1 VSATGVTASPAVI
14 GVLLVGGASAR
25 FPGGKLEATIPDTLA
40 TRYGRPELAGVT
52 IADATQRAL
61 TEAVGAPLLLGTLI
75 PDQQPH
81 QGPSTALHDLIVGP
95 LLVACPDTTR
105 IVVVA
110 GDAPFTPPHL
120 IGVMAAAAGSV
131 IVAASE
137 PLPFAADLGALR
149 KAATNGVLPRMRDL
163 ATALSA
169 RALDPRLVTR
179 LDPLGG
185 ALADIDTPADLAR

>member
-1 VSATGVTASPAVI
+1 VSATAVTASPAVI

-25 FPGGKLEATIPDTLA
+25 FPGGKLEAMIPDALA
-40 TRYGRPELAGVT
+40 MRYGRPELAGVT
-52 IADATQRAL
+52 VADATQRAL

-81 QGPSTALHDLIVGP
+81 QGPSIALYDLIVGP
-95 LLVACPDTTR
+95 LIAACADTTR

-110 GDAPFTPPHL
+110 GDAPFTPSHL
-120 IGVMAAAAGSV
+120 IGLMAAAAGSV
-131 IVAASE
+131 IVAKGE
-137 PLPFAADLGALR
+137 PLPFATDLGALR
-149 KAATNGVLPRMRDL
+149 KAATNGALPRMRDL
-163 ATALSA
+163 AMALSA
-169 RALDPRLVTR
+169 RVLDLRLVAR